1 MGSQNSHHRSDTAR
15 PRRAGVLIPLFS
27 LRTHTGWGVGEI
39 PDLARMVAWARE
51 AELAVVQLLPVNE
64 VRGGETSPYSAST
77 AFAIDPVYLGL
88 DQCEDFVLGGGR
100 AAMAAADQRLL
111 DEVAACP
118 AVDWRRVRPLKTRAL
133 RRAFHRFLGEEW
145 DKRSARALELRRFRE
160 EHDWLAEHALY
171 CVLHDRLDKHWQ
183 DWPAEL
189 RDRVPAALSR
199 VIEESADELLY
210 HCWLQWQLDGQWRR
224 ARGEARALGV
234 DFMGDLPF
242 VVSADSSDVWNNRG
256 LFRLDMRVGAPPDPF
271 SPTGQDWGLPLYD
284 WRAMERTG
292 FRWMRKR
299 AARAGEMFGL
309 FRVDHVIG
317 MYRTYYRSADGRKA
331 GFSPSDEDAQI
342 RLGETLLAIIGG
354 FGQVVAEDLGALP
367 EFLRPSLARLRLPG
381 YRVLRWET
389 TDVWRDGRKE
399 TLLHDP
405 MVWPAISVA
414 TSGTHDTE
422 TQAEWWDAISPDQRR
437 LFTSLPDL
445 HGIDPHRGFDDQ
457 VRDAFLCVL
466 YASSSE
472 LCLLPFQD
480 LLGGRQRVNVPGTV
494 NDRNWTFRMPM
505 DVDALR
511 ADHATTARLAKLA
524 GESGRQIGV
533 ARRRA
538 RSR

>member
-1 MGSQNSHHRSDTAR
+1 MGSETSHHRPDTAR

-27 LRTHTGWGVGEI
+27 LRTQTGWGVGEI

-88 DQCEDFVLGGGR
+88 DECEDFVAAGGR
-100 AAMAAADQRLL
+100 AALSPADQRLL

-118 AVDWRRVRPLKTRAL
+118 TVDWQRVRSLKARAF
-133 RRAFHRFLGEEW
+133 RRAFQGFLEKEW
-145 DKRSARALELRRFRE
+145 NQRSARAMELRRFRE
-160 EHDWLAEHALY
+160 EHDWLAEHGLY
-171 CVLHDRLDKHWQ
+171 CVLHDRLAKHWQ
-183 DWPAEL
+183 EWPAEL

-199 VIEESADELLY
+199 VIEESVDELLF
-210 HCWLQWQLDGQWRR
+210 HCWLQWQLDGQWHK
-224 ARGEARALGV
+224 ARSQVRVLGV

-242 VVSADSSDVWNNRG
+242 VVSSDSSDVWNNRG

-284 WRAMERTG
+284 WHAMEHTG
-292 FRWMRKR
+292 FRWMRQR
-299 AARAGEMFGL
+299 ASRAGEMFGL

-317 MYRTYYRSADGRKA
+317 MYRTYYRSADGRKS

-342 RLGETLLAIIGG
+342 RLGETLLSIIGG

-367 EFLRPSLARLRLPG
+367 EFLRPSLARLGLPG
-381 YRVLRWET
+381 YRVLRWEK

-405 MVWPAISVA
+405 AAWPAISVA

-422 TQAEWWDAISPDQRR
+422 MQAEWWDSVSPDERR
-437 LFTSLPDL
+437 LFTSLPGL
-445 HGIDPHRGFDDQ
+445 HGIDPHRRFDDQ
-457 VRDAFLCVL
+457 IRDALLHVL
-466 YASSSE
+466 YSAPSE

-480 LLGGRQRVNVPGTV
+480 LLGSRERVNVPGTV
-494 NDRNWTFRMPM
+494 NDSNWTYRMPT
-505 DVDALR
+505 DVDTLR
-511 ADHATTARLAKLA
+511 ADRATTARLAQL
-524 GESGRQIGV
+524 GVESGRQV
-533 ARRRA
+533 DRDCA

>member
-1 MGSQNSHHRSDTAR
+1 
-15 PRRAGVLIPLFS
+15 
-27 LRTHTGWGVGEI
+27 
-39 PDLARMVAWARE
+39 
-51 AELAVVQLLPVNE
+51 
-64 VRGGETSPYSAST
+64 
-77 AFAIDPVYLGL
+77 
-88 DQCEDFVLGGGR
+88 
-100 AAMAAADQRLL
+100 
-111 DEVAACP
+111 
-118 AVDWRRVRPLKTRAL
+118 
-133 RRAFHRFLGEEW
+133 
-145 DKRSARALELRRFRE
+145 
-160 EHDWLAEHALY
+160 
-171 CVLHDRLDKHWQ
+171 
-183 DWPAEL
+183 
-189 RDRVPAALSR
+189 
-199 VIEESADELLY
+199 
-210 HCWLQWQLDGQWRR
+210 
-224 ARGEARALGV
+224 
-234 DFMGDLPF
+234 
-242 VVSADSSDVWNNRG
+242 
-256 LFRLDMRVGAPPDPF
+256 
-271 SPTGQDWGLPLYD
+271 
-284 WRAMERTG
+284 
-292 FRWMRKR
+292 
-299 AARAGEMFGL
+299 MFGL

-367 EFLRPSLARLRLPG
+367 EFLRPSLARLGLPG

-405 MVWPAISVA
+405 MAWPAISVA

-422 TQAEWWDAISPDQRR
+422 TQAEWWDALSPDERR
-437 LFTSLPDL
+437 LYTSLPEL

-511 ADHATTARLAKLA
+511 PDHATTARLAKLA
-524 GESGRQIGV
+524 GESGRNIGV
-533 ARRRA
+533 AHRRV